1 MALIFKPKAEVT
13 RLQYLLNKGGTNM
26 SEDRRKILD
35 MLAQGKI
42 TVDEAEKLLSAIS
55 QPSGESEQSAK
66 ISKKDLPKYL
76 RIVVE
81 PGPECVKKEKVNIR
95 VPFQLL
101 RAGIKLASVIPI
113 DVQGKVDEH
122 LKEKG
127 INLNLS
133 NIKSDNIEELL
144 VHLNDFTIDV
154 DSKEEKVRIFCE

>member
-1 MALIFKPKAEVT
+1 
-13 RLQYLLNKGGTNM
+13 M

-35 MLAQGKI
+35 MLADGKI

-55 QPSGESEQSAK
+55 QPSGESEQSEK
-66 ISKKDLPKYL
+66 PGKKGMPKYL
-76 RIVVE
+76 RVVVE
-81 PGPECVKKEKVNIR
+81 PGSENVKGEKVNIR

-101 RAGIKLASVIPI
+101 RAGIKLASVIPV

-127 INLNLS
+127 ININLS
-133 NIKSDNIEELL
+133 NITSENLEELL
-144 VHLNDFTIDV
+144 VHLNDLTVDV